1 MARRNDPTGVLAR
14 RRARKWL
21 AVTAMAP
28 VLALPAALLSASA
41 LPTGPGGP
49 QTSDLRELGVSGN
62 LPQAPVLS
70 HRLLNDAADPAQL
83 AAVPQA
89 APRAELP
96 TGELGIPEP
105 VLAAYMQAA
114 REVEQIQACGLHW
127 SVLASI
133 GRIESGHARNGDI
146 DVNGTT
152 VHAILGPQLSGGP
165 NVAAIPDTDAGHF
178 DGDRVWD
185 RAVGP
190 MQFIPST
197 WRKFAADGNQDGVE
211 NPHNVPDAAA
221 ASGTYLCSGGEDLN
235 DPRALAAA
243 VFRYNHSESYVRTVL
258 VWADAY
264 RRGVTPTPAELA
276 PETGDVLAGARVTD
290 SPSALAL
297 PEPEPL
303 SIPEIEPVAP
313 IPDPQPQAFQPVP
326 ETSGAQPA
334 PAPAQP
340 EPEPEPL
347 VDPVEPVVP
356 QELSIAPVDPVV
368 PQEPSIR
375 PAPETTAPSQP
386 PSSEPAPPSAELLP
400 QSAVPA
406 PQSPEPLPQS
416 SVPTPPSSEP
426 VPSTSSPEPF
436 PSSSTSEVGETCDTT
451 LLDRGEFALV
461 APAAGH
467 DLRPGESLPMLAQP
481 EVEVFTDAGGSAKP
495 CTVPDGYTPE
505 PQ

>member
-1 MARRNDPTGVLAR
+1 M
-14 RRARKWL
+14 

-41 LPTGPGGP
+41 LPTGPGP
-49 QTSDLRELGVSGN
+49 QTSDLRELGVSGK

-70 HRLLNDAADPAQL
+70 PRLLEDAADPAQL
-83 AAVPQA
+83 SALPQA
-89 APRAELP
+89 APRVELP

-114 REVEQIQACGLHW
+114 REVEQVQACGLHW

-165 NVAAIPDTDAGHF
+165 DVAAIPDTDAGSF
-178 DGDRVWD
+178 DGDPVWD

-197 WRKFAADGNQDGVE
+197 WRKFASDGNQDGVE
-211 NPHNVPDAAA
+211 SPHNVPDAAA
-221 ASGTYLCSGGEDLN
+221 AAGTYLCSGGEDLT

-276 PETGDVLAGARVTD
+276 PETGDVQAGERMTE

-303 SIPEIEPVAP
+303 TIPEIEPVPP
-313 IPDPQPQAFQPVP
+313 IPDPQPQAFQPVVP
-326 ETSGAQPA
+326 EIPGLQLA
-334 PAPAQP
+334 PAPEP

-347 VDPVEPVVP
+347 VAPVEPVVP
-356 QELSIAPVDPVV
+356 QE
-368 PQEPSIR
+368 PSTTPALET
-375 PAPETTAPSQP
+375 PAPSPS
-386 PSSEPAPPSAELLP
+386 PSSEPAPPNVEHVP
-400 QSAVPA
+400 QSSEPVPPSSEPVPQSSVPA
-406 PQSPEPLPQS
+406 PQSSEL
-416 SVPTPPSSEP
+416 VPHSSEP
-426 VPSTSSPEPF
+426 VPSTSSSEAI
-436 PSSSTSEVGETCDTT
+436 PSSSASEVDETCDTT

-461 APAAGH
+461 EPAAGH
-467 DLRPGESLPMLAQP
+467 DVRPGESLPVLAQP
-481 EVEVFTDAGGSAKP
+481 EFEVFTDADGATKP
-495 CTVPDGYTPE
+495 CTVPDGYTPG

>member
-1 MARRNDPTGVLAR
+1 MASRKDPTGVLAR
-14 RRARKWL
+14 RRARRWL

-28 VLALPAALLSASA
+28 VLALPAGLLSASA
-41 LPTGPGGP
+41 LPTGPAPGP
-49 QTSDLRELGVSGN
+49 QVSALRELGASGN

-70 HRLLNDAADPAQL
+70 PRLLNEAADPAQL

-96 TGELGIPEP
+96 VGELGIPEP

-133 GRIESGHARNGDI
+133 GRIESGHARNGAI

-165 NVAAIPDTDAGHF
+165 EVAAIPDTDAGRF

-197 WRKFAADGNQDGVE
+197 WRKFASDGNQDGVQS
-211 NPHNVPDAAA
+211 PHNVPDAAA
-221 ASGTYLCSGGEDLN
+221 AAGTYLCSGGEDLN

-276 PETGDVLAGARVTD
+276 PETGDVLAGERMPEI
-290 SPSALAL
+290 PSALAL
-297 PEPEPL
+297 RAPEPL
-303 SIPEIEPVAP
+303 TIPEIEPVAP
-313 IPDPQPQAFQPVP
+313 IPDPQPQAFEPVVP
-326 ETSGAQPA
+326 ETSGEQPA

-340 EPEPEPL
+340 EPEPL
-347 VDPVEPVVP
+347 VEPVV
-356 QELSIAPVDPVV
+356 PVV
-368 PQEPSIR
+368 PQEPSTA
-375 PAPETTAPSQP
+375 PAPETPAPSQTP
-386 PSSEPAPPSAELLP
+386 PPEPVPSSAEPLPSSQQAAP
-400 QSAVPA
+400 QSPESSPSSSVPA
-406 PQSPEPLPQS
+406 PQSPESSPSS
-416 SVPTPPSSEP
+416 SVPAPQSSEP
-426 VPSTSSPEPF
+426 VPLTSSPEPV
-436 PSSSTSEVGETCDTT
+436 PSSEAGETCDTA

-461 APAAGH
+461 EPLAG
-467 DLRPGESLPMLAQP
+467 DDVLPGESLPMLAQP
-481 EVEVFTDAGGSAKP
+481 DFEVFTDAGGAAEP
-495 CTVPDGYTPE
+495 CTVPDGYTPR

>member
-1 MARRNDPTGVLAR
+1 MARRKDPTGVLAR
-14 RRARKWL
+14 RRARRWL

-28 VLALPAALLSASA
+28 VLALPAGLLSASA
-41 LPTGPGGP
+41 LPTGPAPGP
-49 QTSDLRELGVSGN
+49 QASALRELGVSGN

-70 HRLLNDAADPAQL
+70 PRLLNEAADPAQL

-96 TGELGIPEP
+96 VGELGIPEP

-133 GRIESGHARNGDI
+133 GRIESGHARNGAI
-146 DVNGTT
+146 DLNGTT

-165 NVAAIPDTDAGHF
+165 EVAAIPDTDAGRF

-197 WRKFAADGNQDGVE
+197 WRKFASDGNQDGVQS
-211 NPHNVPDAAA
+211 PHNVPDAAA
-221 ASGTYLCSGGEDLN
+221 AAGTYLCSGGEDLN

-276 PETGDVLAGARVTD
+276 PETSDLLAAERTAE

-303 SIPEIEPVAP
+303 TIPEIEPVAP
-313 IPDPQPQAFQPVP
+313 IPDPQPQAFEPVVP
-326 ETSGAQPA
+326 ETA
-334 PAPAQP
+334 PQA
-340 EPEPEPL
+340 EPEPL
-347 VDPVEPVVP
+347 VAPVEPVVP
-356 QELSIAPVDPVV
+356 QQPSTAP
-368 PQEPSIR
+368 
-375 PAPETTAPSQP
+375 APSQIP
-386 PSSEPAPPSAELLP
+386 PPQPVPSSAEPLPSS
-400 QSAVPA
+400 QQPA
-406 PQSPEPLPQS
+406 PQSPESSPSSSVPAPQSSELAPQSAELAPQS
-416 SVPTPPSSEP
+416 SVPAPQSSAPVPQSSEP
-426 VPSTSSPEPF
+426 VPSTSSPELVP
-436 PSSSTSEVGETCDTT
+436 PPSEVGETCDTA
-451 LLDRGEFALV
+451 LLDRGEFALIE
-461 APAAGH
+461 PLAG
-467 DLRPGESLPMLAQP
+467 DDVLPGESPPMLAQP
-481 EVEVFTDAGGSAKP
+481 DSEVFTDAGGVAEP
-495 CTVPDGYTPE
+495 CTVPDAYTPR